1 MTVGKIPSGLFST
14 GLIDNAFDTHK
25 DQITG
30 AVLNRITDIMATDG
44 GIVIDTVAET
54 DLQVIDAGG
63 GVVNIKAGIGYDKFG
78 QRLYLAAD
86 DAASGEYIGTV
97 DLSSPIDL
105 STNHLI
111 KVEIDDA
118 GAVEIDCEG
127 ATPAATTIDEIV
139 AAINAAGFGTVAYR
153 ADSVGNPVT
162 DGAYILMK
170 SPTTGG
176 SSEVEFVAPSAT
188 DATFEIFGLSEGAYP
203 HTYNGGGGYA
213 IPNDSTSYDVLIEYL
228 SVESVIG
235 TFEGGYP
242 TGGDTEYTQR
252 DDSYKVTIQ
261 LSSVGPISDAAQH
274 ELLLAQ
280 VSNTGGTLTLLDKR
294 GDIRLRLKG
303 QRQIDSTPPPA
314 PVLVSLTQEAK
325 TVEGVNIATD
335 TAYIIPR
342 WEAVT
347 DLSGI
352 REYILQL
359 VLTYRDGTT
368 VSNAD
373 PIEHTLQGFDDTA
386 SELQMK
392 IELPKGDKYDVF
404 VAAKDN
410 SLSQNISPFTDL
422 GNIWVGS
429 DGDVNDSATMPAITM
444 VPIIDGVEIDWPDI
458 TEGITAFEY
467 CWAFGGN
474 RPRWGSAKAMS
485 TQNSE
490 FIISAG
496 PGSTVAVRVRI
507 RRTNNSVSNE
517 SEATAIA
524 GGTVIA
530 GNEKSLPVFD
540 ISVDATD
547 DGKAARFQR
556 RQFLPNSA
564 NIVKLAVDVKTLTLN
579 SSARGLIRI
588 YRDNQ
593 EAGAINITFDETGQH
608 EVQMT
613 EAIFTAGFLKVDCY
627 DSQESGTSQAAFT
640 GRIVGPRRN
649 IQKRR
654 PALPECDEP
663 STKA

>member
-1 MTVGKIPSGLFST
+1 MTTGKIPTGLFST
-14 GLIDNAFDTHK
+14 GLTDNVFNTHR

-30 AVLNRITDIMATDG
+30 AILNRITDIMATDG

-54 DLQVIDAGG
+54 DLQVTDAGG
-63 GVVNIKAGIGYDKFG
+63 GVVNVKAGIGYDKFG

-86 DAASGEYIGTV
+86 DSASGEYVGTV
-97 DLSSPIDL
+97 DLSGGVDL
-105 STNHLI
+105 STNHLV
-111 KVEIDDA
+111 KIDVDND

-139 AAINAAGFGTVAYR
+139 AALNAAGFGTFAFR

-162 DGAYILMK
+162 TGAYLLVK

-188 DATFEIFGLSEGAYP
+188 DATNEIFGLSEAAYP
-203 HTYNGGGGYA
+203 HIYNGGGGYA
-213 IPNDSTSYDVLIEYL
+213 IPNDSTDYDVLIEYL

-235 TFEGGYP
+235 NFEGGYP
-242 TGGDTEYTQR
+242 TGDDTEYTQR
-252 DDSYKVTIQ
+252 DDSFKITIQ
-261 LSSVGPISDAAQH
+261 LSSVGPISDANQH

-294 GDIRLRLKG
+294 DDIRLRLKG
-303 QRQIDSTPPPA
+303 QRQIDLTPPPA
-314 PVLVSLTQEAK
+314 PVLVSLSQEAK
-325 TVEGVNIATD
+325 TPQGVEVAVE

-352 REYILQL
+352 REYIIQL
-359 VLTYRDGTT
+359 VLTYRDGA
-368 VSNAD
+368 VVLAADSD
-373 PIEHTLQGFDDTA
+373 PIEHTLQGFDSMA
-386 SELQMK
+386 NELQMK

-410 SLSQNISPFTDL
+410 SLSQNISAFTNL

-429 DGDVNDSATMPAITM
+429 DGDANDSVVMPAISI
-444 VPIIDGVEIDWPDI
+444 VPITDGIEVDWPDLP
-458 TEGITAFEY
+458 EEITAFEY

-474 RPRWGSAKAMS
+474 RPRWGSAKTGS

-496 PGSTVAVRVRI
+496 PGTPVSVRVRI

-517 SEATAIA
+517 SETSTIA
-524 GGTVIA
+524 GGTVIG
-530 GNEKSLPVFD
+530 GNEKSLPVRD

-547 DGKAARFQR
+547 DGKAARFQM
-556 RQFLPNSA
+556 RQFLMNPA

-608 EVQMT
+608 EVEMT
-613 EAIFTAGFLKVDCY
+613 AAIFTAGFLKIDCY
-627 DSQESGTSQAAFT
+627 DSQESGGSQAAFT
-640 GRIVGPRRN
+640 ADLFIIYAEGLVAA
-649 IQKRR
+649 
-654 PALPECDEP
+654 PAQTSSPGTNL
-663 STKA
+663 